1 MPTQS
6 APEYHRRRCK
16 RDEARYR
23 RAVGKGHCEE
33 DLRWRT
39 SDEEDEDCEN
49 GESGVEGDGSSEEE
63 VDELGWPIKQQQGI
77 AEGGEE
83 ASGW

>member
-33 DLRWRT
+33 DLRWGT
-39 SDEEDEDCEN
+39 SDEEGEN
-49 GESGVEGDGSSEEE
+49 GVEGDGSSEEE
-63 VDELGWPIKQQQGI
+63 VDEFGWPRKQQED